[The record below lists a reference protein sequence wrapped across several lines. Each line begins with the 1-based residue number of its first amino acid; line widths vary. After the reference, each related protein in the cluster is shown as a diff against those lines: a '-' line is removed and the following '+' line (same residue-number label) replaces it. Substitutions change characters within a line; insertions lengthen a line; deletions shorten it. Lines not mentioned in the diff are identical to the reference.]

1 VTSQDRDPDCCE
13 APAACRLTALRV
25 AGNTLGM
32 KVAVSIPS
40 EVFLEAEDLAK
51 HLKASRSEIYSRA
64 LSEFLQRH
72 STERVTEMMNQAIA
86 AVGLE
91 SDPFAKRAA
100 QRFLRRVEW

>member
-1 VTSQDRDPDCCE
+1 MPVLPRVSSSSKCG
-13 APAACRLTALRV
+13 LTGNGV

-32 KVAVSIPS
+32 KVAVSIPN
-40 EVFLEAEDLAK
+40 EVFLETEDLAK
-51 HLKASRSEIYSRA
+51 RLKASRSEIYSRA

-72 STERVTEMMNQAIA
+72 SPERVTEMMNQAVA

-100 QRFLRRVEW
+100 RRVLRRVEW